1 MMDFVNCPF
10 SASFHI
16 ALSMDHFSCGAY
28 IWQILGSLKPQG
40 ENDDIMI
47 VMMMQWIT
55 IFYDD
60 PMHHDF

>member
-1 MMDFVNCPF
+1 MMIQCIIIFDDPMHHDWDDDQMHHNC
-10 SASFHI
+10 
-16 ALSMDHFSCGAY
+16 DDD
-28 IWQILGSLKPQG
+28 QI

>member
-1 MMDFVNCPF
+1 MIQCIMIFDDPMHHDWDDDQMHHNC
-10 SASFHI
+10 
-16 ALSMDHFSCGAY
+16 DDD
-28 IWQILGSLKPQG
+28 QI